1 MHIRSLKYIALLSA
15 LPLALAAQQ
24 PRTFPAPDKTFE
36 EPFSQ
41 VGALREL
48 SNGRILIADMRD
60 KVLALVDLAAETS
73 TKIGREGSGPA
84 EYGMPMRLLTA
95 PGDTTLL
102 FDPLNQRYL
111 VIAPDGKPTSTFRV
125 ETAAPAGR
133 GDGPRLQVGL
143 TMPRAADARGR
154 LYFESPGF
162 AQGPDGAP
170 RAADSAA
177 ITRYD
182 RASKKMDTLTWV
194 KLPKN
199 NAQVS
204 GGGGNVRMMIGGSN
218 PLTARDEWAVFPD
231 GRVAVVRAAD
241 YHVDWIMPN
250 GTRQSSPAIKYTPV
264 RVTDADKRE
273 EEALR
278 NKSRQNSMMMTVEN
292 GPNGMRRNMQ
302 MGPGPNAPPLEPLT
316 DWPATKPP
324 FRQGQASVWARPSGD
339 LWVRRLEPAGAKGTL
354 YDVINAQGA
363 VSFQVRIPDGITLV
377 GFGNGTIYT
386 TKADEDD
393 LLYLQRHRDTERRLI
408 GAAR

>member
-1 MHIRSLKYIALLSA
+1 MHIRPIPYLALLSA
-15 LPLALAAQQ
+15 LPLALSAQQ
-24 PRTFPAPDKTFE
+24 PRAFPAPDKTFD

-48 SNGRILIADMRD
+48 SNGRVLIADMRD
-60 KVLALVDLAAETS
+60 KVLALVDLAAASS

-102 FDPLNQRYL
+102 YDPLNQRYL
-111 VIAPDGKPTSTFRV
+111 AIGPDGKPTSTFRV
-125 ETAAPAGR
+125 EAAAPANR
-133 GDGPRLQVGL
+133 GDGPRLTVSL
-143 TMPRAADARGR
+143 STPRAADARGR

-162 AQGPDGAP
+162 SQGPDGAP
-170 RAADSAA
+170 RSADSAV

-182 RASKKMDTLTWV
+182 RASKKTDTLAWV

-199 NAQVS
+199 NTQVS
-204 GGGGNVRMMIGGSN
+204 GSGGNVRMMVGGSN
-218 PLTARDEWAVFPD
+218 PLTPRDEWAVFPD

-250 GTRQSSPAIKYTPV
+250 GTRQSSPAMRFTPI

-278 NKSRQNSMMMTVEN
+278 NKNRQNQMMMTVEN
-292 GPNGMRRNMQ
+292 GPNGTRRNMQ

-316 DWPATKPP
+316 DWPAVKPP
-324 FRQGQASVWARPSGD
+324 FRQEQASVWARPNGD

>member
-1 MHIRSLKYIALLSA
+1 MCSFALVVA
-15 LPLALAAQQ
+15 APLALAAQQ
-24 PRTFPAPDKTFE
+24 PRALPPAEQAFE

-48 SNGRILIADMRD
+48 SNGRVYIADLRD
-60 KVLALVDLAAETS
+60 KVLALVDLAAGSS
-73 TKIGREGSGPA
+73 TKVGREGSGPA
-84 EYGMPMRLLTA
+84 EYGMPMRLFTA

-125 ETAAPAGR
+125 ETPAPASR
-133 GDGPRLQVGL
+133 GDGPRLTIGL
-143 TMPRAADARGR
+143 SMPRAADARGR

-199 NAQVS
+199 NTQVS
-204 GGGGNVRMMIGGSN
+204 GGGGNVRMMVGGSN

-231 GRVAVVRAAD
+231 GRVAVVRSAD

-250 GTRQSSPAIKYTPV
+250 GTRQSSPAIRFTPI
-264 RVTDADKRE
+264 RVSDADKRE
-273 EEALR
+273 EESLR
-278 NKSRQNSMMMTVEN
+278 HKNRQNQMMMTVED
-292 GPNGMRRNMQ
+292 GPNGTRRNMQ
-302 MGPGPNAPPLEPLT
+302 MGPGADAPPLEPLT
-316 DWPATKPP
+316 EWPAVKPP
-324 FRQGQASVWARPSGD
+324 FRQGPASVWARPNGD

-354 YDVINAQGA
+354 YDVIDAQGA
-363 VSFQVRIPDGITLV
+363 VSFQVRIPEGITLV

-386 TKADEDD
+386 TKADADD
-393 LLYLQRHRDTERRLI
+393 LLYLQRHVDRERRLI
-408 GAAR
+408 GEVRSTR

>member
-1 MHIRSLKYIALLSA
+1 MHTRSLPYLALLSA
-15 LPLALAAQQ
+15 LPLALSAQQ

-48 SNGRILIADMRD
+48 SNGRILIADLRD

-84 EYGMPMRLLTA
+84 EYGIPMRLLTA

-125 ETAAPAGR
+125 ETAAPAQG
-133 GDGPRLQVGL
+133 GDGPRLTVGL
-143 TMPRAADARGR
+143 TTPRAADARGR

-182 RASKKMDTLTWV
+182 RASRKMDTLTWV

-199 NAQVS
+199 NVRVS
-204 GGGGNVRMMIGGSN
+204 GSGGNISMNIGGSN
-218 PLTARDEWAVFPD
+218 PLSERDEWAVFPD

-250 GTRQSSPAIKYTPV
+250 GTRQSSPAIKFTPI

-278 NKSRQNSMMMTVEN
+278 NKNRQNQMMMTMEN
-292 GPNGMRRNMQ
+292 GPNGMQRSMR

-363 VSFQVRIPDGITLV
+363 VSFQVRIPDGIVLV

-408 GAAR
+408 GVAR

>member
-1 MHIRSLKYIALLSA
+1 MHPALMRSLVLLVA
-15 LPLALAAQQ
+15 APVALAAQQ
-24 PRTFPAPDKTFE
+24 PRALPAADKTLD

-41 VGALREL
+41 VGSLREL
-48 SNGRILIADMRD
+48 SNGRIYVADQRD
-60 KVLALVDLAAETS
+60 KTVALVDLAAGS
-73 TKIGREGSGPA
+73 ATKVGREGSGPA
-84 EYGMPMRLLTA
+84 EYGMPMRLFSA

-111 VIAPDGKPTSTFRV
+111 VIAPDGKPTSVFRM
-125 ETAAPAGR
+125 ETVAPASR
-133 GDGPRLQVGL
+133 GEGPRVTMGL

-154 LYFESPGF
+154 LYFESPSF
-162 AQGPDGAP
+162 TPGPDGMP
-170 RAADSAA
+170 SAADSAA

-182 RASKKMDTLTWV
+182 RASKKTDTLTWV

-199 NAQVS
+199 NTQVS
-204 GGGGNVRMMIGGSN
+204 GGGGNVRLMVGGSN

-231 GRVAVVRAAD
+231 GRVAVVRTAD
-241 YHVDWIMPN
+241 YHVDWILPN
-250 GTRQSSPAIKYTPV
+250 GTRQSSPSIKFTPI

-273 EEALR
+273 EEVLR
-278 NKSRQNSMMMTVEN
+278 NKNRQNMMMMTMTQ
-292 GPNGMRRNMQ
+292 GPGETQRNMQ

-316 DWPATKPP
+316 DWPAVKPP
-324 FRQGQASVWARPSGD
+324 FRQGQASVWARPNGD
-339 LWVRRLEPAGAKGTL
+339 LWVRRLEPAGAKGAL
-354 YDVINAQGA
+354 YDVINAQGV
-363 VSFQVRIPDGITLV
+363 VSFRVRFPEGITLV

>member
-1 MHIRSLKYIALLSA
+1 MPYAALRYSTLVVA

-24 PRTFPAPDKTFE
+24 PRPLPAPDKTFS

-48 SNGRILIADMRD
+48 SDGRIYIADLRD
-60 KVLALVDLAAETS
+60 KVLALVDLAAATS
-73 TKIGREGSGPA
+73 AKIGREGSGPA
-84 EYGMPMRLLTA
+84 EYGMPMRLFTA

-111 VIAPDGKPTSTFRV
+111 VIAPDGKPTSTFRM

-199 NAQVS
+199 NTQVS
-204 GGGGNVRMMIGGSN
+204 GGGGNVRMMVGGSN
-218 PLTARDEWAVFPD
+218 PLAERDEWTVFPD

-241 YHVDWIMPN
+241 YHVDWVLPN
-250 GTRQSSPAIKYTPV
+250 GTRQSSPAIRFTPI

-278 NKSRQNSMMMTVEN
+278 NKDRQNQMMMTVEN
-292 GPNGMRRNMQ
+292 GPNGTRRNMQ
-302 MGPGPNAPPLEPLT
+302 MGPGANAPPLEPLT
-316 DWPATKPP
+316 DWPELKPP
-324 FRQGQASVWARPSGD
+324 FRQGQASVWARTNGD
-339 LWVRRLEPAGAKGTL
+339 LWVRRLEPAGAKGTH
-354 YDVINAQGA
+354 YDVINTKGA
-363 VSFQVRIPDGITLV
+363 VVFQVRIPEGLTLV

-386 TKADEDD
+386 TKADADD
-393 LLYLQRHRDTERRLI
+393 LLYLQRHTDRERLL
-408 GAAR
+408 GVH

>member
-1 MHIRSLKYIALLSA
+1 MCSFALVVA
-15 LPLALAAQQ
+15 APLALAAQQ
-24 PRTFPAPDKTFE
+24 PRALPPAEQAFE

-48 SNGRILIADMRD
+48 SNGRVYIADLRD
-60 KVLALVDLAAETS
+60 KVLALVDLAAGSS
-73 TKIGREGSGPA
+73 TKVGREGSGPA
-84 EYGMPMRLLTA
+84 EYGMPMRLFTA

-125 ETAAPAGR
+125 ETPAPASR
-133 GDGPRLQVGL
+133 GDGPRLTIGL
-143 TMPRAADARGR
+143 SMPRAADARGR

-194 KLPKN
+194 KLPKGN
-199 NAQVS
+199 TQVS
-204 GGGGNVRMMIGGSN
+204 GGGGNVRMMVGGSN

-231 GRVAVVRAAD
+231 GRVAVVRSAD

-250 GTRQSSPAIKYTPV
+250 GTRQSSPAITFTPI

-273 EEALR
+273 EESLR
-278 NKSRQNSMMMTVEN
+278 NRNRQNQMMMTVEN
-292 GPNGMRRNMQ
+292 GPNGTRRNMQ
-302 MGPGPNAPPLEPLT
+302 MGPGAAAPPLEPLT
-316 DWPATKPP
+316 DWPAVKPP
-324 FRQGQASVWARPSGD
+324 FRTGQGSVWARPNGD
-339 LWVRRLEPAGAKGTL
+339 LWVRRLESAGAKGML
-354 YDVINAQGA
+354 YDVIDAQGA
-363 VSFQVRIPDGITLV
+363 VSFQVRIPEGITLV

-386 TKADEDD
+386 TKADADD
-393 LLYLQRHRDTERRLI
+393 LLYLQRHVDRERRPI
-408 GAAR
+408 GEVRSTR

>member
-1 MHIRSLKYIALLSA
+1 MRSLAFLA
-15 LPLALAAQQ
+15 AAPLALASQQ
-24 PRTFPAPDKTFE
+24 ARTLPAPDKTFE

-48 SNGRILIADMRD
+48 ANGRVYIADLRD
-60 KVLALVDLAAETS
+60 KTLALVDLAAGS
-73 TKIGREGSGPA
+73 ATKVGREGSGPA
-84 EYGMPMRLLTA
+84 EYGMPMRLFTA

-111 VIAPDGKPTSTFRV
+111 VIAPDGKPTTTFRI

-133 GDGPRLQVGL
+133 GDGPRLTIGL
-143 TMPRAADARGR
+143 SMPRAADARGR

-199 NAQVS
+199 NTQVT
-204 GGGGNVRMMIGGSN
+204 GGGGNVRMMVGGSN

-231 GRVAVVRAAD
+231 GRVAVVRTAD
-241 YHVDWIMPN
+241 YHVDWILPN
-250 GTRQSSPAIKYTPV
+250 GTRQSSPAIKFTPI
-264 RVTDADKRE
+264 RVTEADKRE

-278 NKSRQNSMMMTVEN
+278 NKNRQNMMMMTMSQ
-292 GPNGMRRNMQ
+292 GPNGAQRSMQ
-302 MGPGPNAPPLEPLT
+302 MGPGANAPPLEPLT
-316 DWPATKPP
+316 DWPDVKPP
-324 FRQGQASVWARPSGD
+324 FRQGQASVWARPNGD
-339 LWVRRLEPAGAKGTL
+339 LWVRRLEPAGAKGAL

-363 VSFQVRIPDGITLV
+363 VSFQVRFPEGIVLV

-386 TKADEDD
+386 TKADADD
-393 LLYLQRHRDTERRLI
+393 LLYLQRRRDTERRLI

>member
-1 MHIRSLKYIALLSA
+1 MSNSPLPYFTLLAA
-15 LPLALAAQQ
+15 LPFAVAAQQ
-24 PRTFPAPDKTFE
+24 ARPLPAPDKTFD

-48 SNGRILIADMRD
+48 ANGQVFIADLRD
-60 KVLALVDLAAETS
+60 KTLALVDLAAGSS
-73 TKIGREGSGPA
+73 TKVGREGSGPA
-84 EYGMPMRLLTA
+84 EYGMPMRLFTA

-125 ETAAPAGR
+125 ETAAPASR
-133 GDGPRLQVGL
+133 TEGPRLTIGL
-143 TMPRAADARGR
+143 TTPRAADARGR

-170 RAADSAA
+170 RSADSAA

-182 RASKKMDTLTWV
+182 RASKKMDTLSWV

-199 NAQVS
+199 NTQVTGS
-204 GGGGNVRMMIGGSN
+204 AGNVRMMVGGSN

-231 GRVAVVRAAD
+231 GRVAVVRSAD
-241 YHVDWIMPN
+241 YHVDWVLPD
-250 GTRQSSPAIKYTPV
+250 GTRRSSPAITFTSI

-278 NKSRQNSMMMTVEN
+278 NKSRQNQMMMTVQQ
-292 GPNGMRRNMQ
+292 GPGGTQRSVQ
-302 MGPGPNAPPLEPLT
+302 MGPGANAPPLEPLT
-316 DWPATKPP
+316 DWPAVKPP
-324 FRQGQASVWARPSGD
+324 FRQGQASVWARPNGD

-363 VSFQVRIPDGITLV
+363 VSFQVRVPEGITLV

-386 TKADEDD
+386 TKADADD
-393 LLYLQRHRDTERRLI
+393 LLYLQRHVDRERRLI
-408 GAAR
+408 GAGR